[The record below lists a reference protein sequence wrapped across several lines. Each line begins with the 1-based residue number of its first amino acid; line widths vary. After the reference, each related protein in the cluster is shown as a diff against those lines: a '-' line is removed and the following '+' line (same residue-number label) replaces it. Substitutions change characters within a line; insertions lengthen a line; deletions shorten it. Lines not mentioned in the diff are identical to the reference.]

1 MKFNYNLEI
10 DNILNKIYKRKIF
23 DLACENNIS
32 NIDSKNIES
41 YKNQFKSF
49 EVYLGSEIEE
59 FIKDSLPK
67 EKEGYFFRCDVSKHK
82 NNYYPKIYDNLGNK
96 LASGSDSKFAT
107 ILWEAHINNLIIKD
121 VYESFNKEKFHEF
134 IDNNLEN
141 IYEDINK
148 NIIDFYNTN
157 KLTIAFSN
165 KSELVSVI
173 KDMLLKNELD
183 ISFAQDFVDLDK
195 VREEMIM
202 YSTPLD
208 MYNEY
213 DKLEDELSYCLDKF
227 FKYNNDELFNVLVYD
242 KDFKFVE
249 NIGLVR

>member
-1 MKFNYNLEI
+1 MCI
-10 DNILNKIYKRKIF
+10 R
-23 DLACENNIS
+23 
-32 NIDSKNIES
+32 DS
-41 YKNQFKSF
+41 
-49 EVYLGSEIEE
+49 
-59 FIKDSLPK
+59 
-67 EKEGYFFRCDVSKHK
+67 
-82 NNYYPKIYDNLGNK
+82 
-96 LASGSDSKFAT
+96 
-107 ILWEAHINNLIIKD
+107 LWEAHINNLIIKD

-208 MYNEY
+208 TV
-213 DKLEDELSYCLDKF
+213 SYTHLDVYKRQTLDCG
-227 FKYNNDELFNVLVYD
+227 KNTNNKASSLFTYS
-242 KDFKFVE
+242 
-249 NIGLVR
+249 NIW

>member
-1 MKFNYNLEI
+1 MHLEV
-10 DNILNKIYKRKIF
+10 ILNLLLF
-23 DLACENNIS
+23 S
-32 NIDSKNIES
+32 
-41 YKNQFKSF
+41 
-49 EVYLGSEIEE
+49 
-59 FIKDSLPK
+59 
-67 EKEGYFFRCDVSKHK
+67 
-82 NNYYPKIYDNLGNK
+82 
-96 LASGSDSKFAT
+96 
-107 ILWEAHINNLIIKD
+107 WEAHINNLIIKD

-227 FKYNNDELFNVLVYD
+227 FKYNNDELFNVLVND

>member
-1 MKFNYNLEI
+1 MFHIFSNNTSFIFFNSNT
-10 DNILNKIYKRKIF
+10 IF
-23 DLACENNIS
+23 LFNS
-32 NIDSKNIES
+32 H
-41 YKNQFKSF
+41 F
-49 EVYLGSEIEE
+49 EA
-59 FIKDSLPK
+59 
-67 EKEGYFFRCDVSKHK
+67 
-82 NNYYPKIYDNLGNK
+82 
-96 LASGSDSKFAT
+96 AS
-107 ILWEAHINNLIIKD
+107 
-121 VYESFNKEKFHEF
+121 
-134 IDNNLEN
+134 
-141 IYEDINK
+141 
-148 NIIDFYNTN
+148 
-157 KLTIAFSN
+157 IAFSN

-227 FKYNNDELFNVLVYD
+227 FKYNNDELFNVLVND

>member
-96 LASGSDSKFAT
+96 LASGSDSKFAN

-148 NIIDFYNTN
+148 NIID
-157 KLTIAFSN
+157 
-165 KSELVSVI
+165 
-173 KDMLLKNELD
+173 
-183 ISFAQDFVDLDK
+183 
-195 VREEMIM
+195 
-202 YSTPLD
+202 YSI
-208 MYNEY
+208 
-213 DKLEDELSYCLDKF
+213 F
-227 FKYNNDELFNVLVYD
+227 
-242 KDFKFVE
+242 
-249 NIGLVR
+249 